1 MEKITYPAGLVYYTH
16 SGTHT
21 YTQIGGANTAS
32 YLDDSWSVT
41 GSGITTSSSNESL
54 ALTIKAPLVKN
65 VACGAIVSGVQ
76 EFNYNNLSGNLDF
89 GSGTCDREALI
100 TIGAFN
106 KTINF

>member
-1 MEKITYPAGLVYYTH
+1 MVVF
-16 SGTHT
+16 
-21 YTQIGGANTAS
+21 
-32 YLDDSWSVT
+32 VT
-41 GSGITTSSSNESL
+41 E
-54 ALTIKAPLVKN
+54 KAPSVKN

-106 KTINF
+106 KNINF